1 MNDIYLFV
9 IMGSCVIIYGLFIYR
24 FRHYLLDRRNNGI
37 ILPTTNNVNNP
48 IRDCKIPQ

>member
-24 FRHYLLDRRNNGI
+24 FRDYLLDRRNNRTT
-37 ILPTTNNVNNP
+37 LPTTNNVNNP